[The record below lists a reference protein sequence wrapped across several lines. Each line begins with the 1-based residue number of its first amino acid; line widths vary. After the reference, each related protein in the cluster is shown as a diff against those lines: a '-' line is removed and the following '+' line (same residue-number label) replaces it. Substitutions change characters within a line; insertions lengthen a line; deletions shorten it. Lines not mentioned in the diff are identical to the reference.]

1 MYFKLGYVEQMMKK
15 FCYLGWTKLY
25 FCQSVSACMPL
36 SPNDVFIASYHDS
49 LAIQG
54 SSDFIFQL
62 SSGQFI
68 FRSNLDEVKYK
79 KPTQWK
85 STFSS
90 QNIEKG
96 SLIIGLAYTP
106 DFDKLEQYQIASF
119 AILSCAHNQLSVSRP
134 VQPFLAWN
142 QQMAKCTIG
151 GRKTIGILDG
161 FIQYDQA
168 HYLAKLQQKYPT
180 CEQLNKAFPSFE
192 MEDNSQNLKLVTSWK
207 LWWAKLISQIKLW
220 F

>member
-1 MYFKLGYVEQMMKK
+1 
-15 FCYLGWTKLY
+15 
-25 FCQSVSACMPL
+25 MPL
-36 SPNDVFIASYHDS
+36 SPNDVFIARYHDS
-49 LAIQG
+49 LAVQG

-68 FRSNLDEVKYK
+68 FRSKLDEVKYK
-79 KPTQWK
+79 KPTPWK

-106 DFDKLEQYQIASF
+106 DFAKLEQYQIASF
-119 AILSCAHNQLSVSRP
+119 ATLSCAHNQLSVSRP

-142 QQMAKCTIG
+142 RQMAKCTIG

-192 MEDNSQNLKLVTSWK
+192 MEDNSQNLNLVSSWK

-220 F
+220 FQKKRCCPSA